1 MAHTFDPATADRLD
15 DVGRY
20 RYCSRDEL
28 VDVLDPA
35 PGDAVADLGSG
46 TGFYTV
52 DVAPYVG
59 TLYAVDV
66 QPVMHELFERKGLPG
81 NVEPVTAEVA
91 DLPFAD
97 DGLDRAFSTMTFHE
111 FAGTGAL
118 DELART
124 IRPSGRLVSVDWS
137 ADGEGAGGPP
147 LGERHDVDSARE
159 LVEEAGFEV
168 GLARE
173 RPETFVLVADL
184 SA

>member
-1 MAHTFDPATADRLD
+1 MAHTFDPANADRLD

-28 VDVLDPA
+28 VDALDPA
-35 PGDAVADLGSG
+35 AGDAVADLGSG
-46 TGFYTV
+46 TGFYTL

-59 TLYAVDV
+59 TLFGVDV
-66 QPVMHELFERKGLPG
+66 QPTMHELFERKGLPG
-81 NVEPVTAEVA
+81 NVELVTAEVA

-97 DGLDRAFSTMTFHE
+97 GALDRAFSTMTFHE

-118 DELART
+118 DELARVLG
-124 IRPSGRLVSVDWS
+124 PGGRLVSVDWT
-137 ADGEGAGGPP
+137 AAGEGSGGPP
-147 LGERHDVDSARE
+147 IAERHDLASATE
-159 LVEEAGFEV
+159 LVEAAGFEA

-184 SA
+184 PG